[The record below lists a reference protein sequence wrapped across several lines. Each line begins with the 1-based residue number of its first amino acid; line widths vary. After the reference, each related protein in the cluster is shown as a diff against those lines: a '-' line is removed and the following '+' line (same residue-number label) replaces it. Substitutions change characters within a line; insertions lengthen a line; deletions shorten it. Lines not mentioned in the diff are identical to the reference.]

1 MDPDYCQNSLPVY
14 AMGGSAA
21 AISLFFLA
29 MSQAKA
35 HKQSNSVYYHGF
47 ALFLTISSAIM
58 ARQFYLGRQDPVE
71 DIYNDI
77 LKNAKE
83 IDRSEKNFLSAL
95 ISQAL
100 HGDVNYATESLCR
113 FFA

>member
-1 MDPDYCQNSLPVY
+1 MDPDYCQSSLPVY

-35 HKQSNSVYYHGF
+35 HKQSNAVYYQGF

-58 ARQFYLGRQDPVE
+58 ARQFYLGRQDPVVSSSRR
-71 DIYNDI
+71 DATRIFDLFY
-77 LKNAKE
+77 
-83 IDRSEKNFLSAL
+83 L
-95 ISQAL
+95 ICSN
-100 HGDVNYATESLCR
+100 VSLYLLGR
-113 FFA
+113 YIQ